1 MSKFLGEFD
10 VAVIGG
16 GAAGLFVASQLKS
29 GVNCAILECNDRVGK
44 KLLATGNG
52 KCNLS
57 AYPLDFSK
65 YNNPEFAKSII
76 SQCDFER
83 TSAIF
88 AQMGLLIKN
97 VDGRVYPYSESAAT
111 VLETLRRAVAGKGAQ
126 TFTSC
131 RVESIN
137 RPANGFELVG
147 EGAKFTLKCKK
158 VVLATGSDAT
168 FGRDSASLY
177 ERAFGHSST
186 PRWPSLVPIRTERRA
201 VKGLDG
207 VRAKVA
213 LTLNGRRECGEALFK
228 DFGISGIAAFNL
240 SAMIARGRVGVGD
253 VIYVDF
259 LPEYGEN
266 EVAQWLETHMCGDV
280 TAALAGMLHSRIAA
294 RIYDEAKDY
303 SHDARKVARLLKNYP
318 LTVEGLCDRSLAQV
332 MCGGLDVEQ
341 FDLNLDSK
349 LAEGAYAVGEA
360 LDIDGECGGY
370 NLQWA
375 WSSAYVAARHMN
387 ENLK

>member
-16 GAAGLFVASQLKS
+16 GAAGLFVASQLDD
-29 GVNCAILECNDRVGK
+29 GVTCAVVECNDRVGK

-65 YNNPEFAKSII
+65 YNNPEFAKNIV

-88 AQMGLLIKN
+88 AQMGLLVKN

-111 VLETLRRAVAGKGAQ
+111 VLETLRRAVAGKGAH

-131 RVESIN
+131 RVECIN
-137 RPANGFELVG
+137 RLADGFELAG
-147 EGAKFTLKCKK
+147 GDEKFTLKCKK

-168 FGRDSASLY
+168 FGRDSATLY
-177 ERAFGHSST
+177 ERAFGHSSAA
-186 PRWPSLVPIRTERRA
+186 RRPSLVPIKTERRA

-213 LTLNGRRECGEALFK
+213 LTLKDRRECGEALFK

-240 SAMIARGRVGVGD
+240 SAMIARGKAGVGD

-259 LPEYGEN
+259 LPEYGED
-266 EVAQWLETHMCGDV
+266 EVAQWLEAHMRGDV
-280 TAALAGMLHSRIAA
+280 STALAGMLHSRIAA
-294 RIYDEAKDY
+294 RISDEAKDY
-303 SHDARKVARLLKNYP
+303 AHDARRVARLLKNYP
-318 LTVEGLCDRSLAQV
+318 LIVEGLCDRSLAQV
-332 MCGGLDVEQ
+332 MCGGLEVEQ
-341 FDLNLDSK
+341 FDLNLNSR
-349 LAEGAYAVGEA
+349 LADGAYAVGEA

-375 WSSAYVAARHMN
+375 WSSAYVAARHIC